1 MKYSVRLSFQSR
13 ISSMCTSTHSS
24 LLPRLFS
31 FTVKSCATFRRSLP
45 LRVYLHWEP
54 VPLPGS
60 RTLHTGQSC
69 GKQRGKRAF
78 SWVCQF
84 AIKIS
89 CDISI
94 QSQDFFFSGLEK
106 RLEMRS
112 LHGFGAERIFA
123 AQFQGL
129 LLHAVL
135 PHPSHNRLE
144 GPAATQQYA
153 TKTQIHHDKN
163 LYGCFQK

>member
-13 ISSMCTSTHSS
+13 IFSMCTSTHPS

-89 CDISI
+89 CWHFNSK
-94 QSQDFFFSGLEK
+94 SGLEK

-112 LHGFGAERIFA
+112 LHGFGAERIYA

-153 TKTQIHHDKN
+153 TKQHKFTMTKT
-163 LYGCFQK
+163 LYVCFRK